1 MLSIG
6 AQRLFNQQIEHPRLQ
21 HPVEILSWLGAIQG
35 QDYSGAKWSLGLR
48 SAGAT
53 DVEIEQAVAD
63 AVIVRT
69 WLMRGTLHL
78 VAGADVRWMTE
89 LVAPRMI
96 ANNARRYRQL
106 ELDEATLV
114 RSEDILVKALESGK
128 RLARKALF
136 DIMEQNGISAKGQ
149 RGVFMLQR
157 ASLDGLIIQG
167 VMESN
172 NATFLRLD
180 EAAPEAKTIPR
191 DEALAELARRYFT
204 SRGPATLQDFAWW
217 SGLAMADARAG
228 LEAAKTALIEET
240 IDGERYWLAATTGL
254 KAKSS
259 PTAYAPPGFD
269 EYLLGYKNRNAVLD
283 PQFAQNVCPGGNGIF
298 YPTIVID
305 GRMVGVWKRTFKKGK
320 IIVNIAPFTS
330 LSPAEETA
338 FATAIARYGEFM
350 QMPVEII

>member
-1 MLSIG
+1 MPTIA

-53 DVEIEQAVAD
+53 DVDIEQAIAD
-63 AVIVRT
+63 TLIVRT

-106 ELDEATLV
+106 ELDEPTLM
-114 RSEDILVKALESGK
+114 RSDDLLVKALEGGK

-136 DIMEQNGISAKGQ
+136 DILEQNGISTKGQ

-157 ASLDGLIIQG
+157 ASLDGLIFQG
-167 VMESN
+167 VMERN
-172 NATFLRLD
+172 NATFLRVD
-180 EAAPEAKTIPR
+180 EAAPDSRTMPR

-217 SGLAMADARAG
+217 SGLAMADVREG
-228 LEAAKTALIEET
+228 LESAKTELIEET
-240 IDGERYWLAATTGL
+240 IDGERYWLAATTRL
-254 KAKSS
+254 KAEPS

-269 EYLLGYKNRNAVLD
+269 EYLLGYKDRNAVLE
-283 PQFAQNVCPGGNGIF
+283 PQYAQHVCPGKNGVF
-298 YPTIVID
+298 FPTIVID
-305 GRMVGVWKRTFKKGK
+305 GRVVGVWKRNFKKGK

-330 LSPAEETA
+330 LSSAEESA
-338 FATAIARYGEFM
+338 FATTITRYGEFM
-350 QMPVEII
+350 KTPVTIA